1 MSIAAINGDISVVE
15 LGRTYIHEHLS
26 IDLSGQ
32 KNDLDARFDDEKAV
46 IEELKILK
54 SKGIESIVDVTNRGM
69 GGDVEAMRKIAV
81 AAGMKVIASTGFY
94 KEPYLPSYVYS
105 MEVKD
110 IVKLL
115 LSDIREG
122 INESGVKAHVIGEIG
137 TGKDRITPVELKVFE
152 IAARAHL
159 ETGKPISTHTT
170 LGTLALEQLE
180 ILKGYGIEPAKIVI
194 GHLDL
199 NCDMEYHL
207 QIADSG
213 CFMAFDTIGKLSY
226 QPDEKRME
234 NIKELIRRGHL
245 DQIVLSQD
253 ITRRSHLKIN
263 GGIGYSYM
271 LDFFIPRLIEASV
284 TPQHV
289 DHMLRNNP
297 ARLLDV
303 QEG

>member
-1 MSIAAINGDISVVE
+1 MSIVTINGSITRGE
-15 LGRTYIHEHLS
+15 LGRTYIHEHLG

-32 KNDLDARFDDEKAV
+32 KNDPDAKFDDIEAIVEEMKA
-46 IEELKILK
+46 LKD
-54 SKGIESIVDVTNRGM
+54 KGIETIVDVTNRGM
-69 GGDVEAMRKIAV
+69 GRDTEAMEKVAD

-94 KEPYLPSYVYS
+94 KEPYLPSYVYT
-105 MEVKD
+105 MEVDD

-122 INESGVKAHVIGEIG
+122 IEGSGIKAHVIGEIG
-137 TGKDRITPVELKVFE
+137 TGKDGITPMEQKVFE
-152 IAARAHL
+152 VAARTHL

-170 LGTLALEQLE
+170 LGTLALGQLK
-180 ILKGYGIEPAKIVI
+180 LFKGYGIDPGKIVI

-199 NCDMEYHL
+199 NCDIDYHL
-207 QIADSG
+207 RIADSG

-226 QPDEKRME
+226 QPDEKRID
-234 NIKELIRRGHL
+234 NIKELINRGHL

-253 ITRRSHLKIN
+253 ITRKSHLKIN
-263 GGIGYSYM
+263 GGIGYSY
-271 LDFFIPRLIEASV
+271 LTDCFIPRLINAGVEGK
-284 TPQHV
+284 HI
-289 DHMLRNNP
+289 DHMLCSNP